1 MTKKR
6 AVITGMGSISC
17 IGTSLEEISK
27 SLKDGDSG
35 ISKNEEYDDLG
46 FRSKISGSVEINL
59 KDLIDRKIFRF
70 MGEAAAYSYLSA
82 LDAIKDSG
90 LPNSIFETDRI
101 GVIAGS
107 GGASSRSQVDAA
119 DILREKGVKR
129 VGPYRVTQTMGST
142 VSACLATSMKIK
154 GVNFSISS
162 ACSTSAHCIGS
173 AWEQIQLGNQDVI
186 IAGGAEDEH
195 WTQSGL
201 FDAMGALSSNFNE
214 NPTEAS
220 RPFDE
225 NRDGFVISG
234 GGGIVIVEE
243 LEHALSRKAKI
254 YAEIKGYSATSDGDD
269 MVAPSGEGAKNCMRK
284 SLEMS
289 GLNSIDYLNAHG
301 TSTPAGD
308 PIELNA
314 IKTVFKDDIPI
325 VSSTKS
331 LTGHTLGAA
340 GVQECIYSILMMNQ
354 NFIAG
359 NKNLANPIP
368 EADGINIPD
377 KSKLETIDF
386 DNDNI
391 NMVVTLE
398 DGKQQIIL
406 IDIKDGIEQS
416 RKYIEIKNQK

>member
-6 AVITGMGSISC
+6 AVITGMGSVSC
-17 IGTSLEEISK
+17 IGNNLEEISN
-27 SLKDGDSG
+27 SLRQGISG
-35 ISKNEEYDDLG
+35 ISKNDEYDDLG
-46 FRSKISGSVEINL
+46 FRSKVSGSILIDL
-59 KDLIDRKIFRF
+59 KDLIDRKLFRF

-82 LDAIKDSG
+82 LDALRDSE
-90 LPNSIFETDRI
+90 LPKSIFETDRI

-142 VSACLATSMKIK
+142 VSACLATSLKIK

-201 FDAMGALSSNFNE
+201 FDAMGALSSNYNE
-214 NPTEAS
+214 NPTAAS

-234 GGGIVIVEE
+234 GGGILIVEE

-269 MVAPSGEGAKNCMRK
+269 MVAPSGEGAKNCMKK

-289 GLNSIDYLNAHG
+289 GLKSVDYLNAHG

-314 IKTVFKDDIPI
+314 IKSVFKDDIPI

-340 GVQECIYSILMMNQ
+340 GVQECIYSILMMNG

-359 NKNLANPIP
+359 NKNLTDPIP
-368 EADGINIPD
+368 EADGINIPE
-377 KSKLETIDF
+377 KSLEKEF
-386 DNDNI
+386 DSFMSNSFGFGGTN
-391 NMVVTLE
+391 VSLVLS
-398 DGKQQIIL
+398 KF
-406 IDIKDGIEQS
+406 
-416 RKYIEIKNQK
+416 KN

>member
-6 AVITGMGSISC
+6 AVITGMGTVSC
-17 IGTSLEEISK
+17 IGNNLEEISN
-27 SLKDGDSG
+27 SLRQGISG
-35 ISKNEEYDDLG
+35 ISKNDEYNDLG
-46 FRSKISGSVEINL
+46 FRSKVSGSISIDL
-59 KDLIDRKIFRF
+59 KGLIDRKLFRF

-82 LDAIKDSG
+82 LDALRDSK
-90 LPNSIFETDRI
+90 LPESIFETDRI

-142 VSACLATSMKIK
+142 VSACLATSLKIK

-214 NPTEAS
+214 NPTAAS

-234 GGGIVIVEE
+234 GGGILIVEE

-269 MVAPSGEGAKNCMRK
+269 MVAPSGEGAKNCMKK

-289 GLNSIDYLNAHG
+289 GLKSVDYLNAHG

-314 IKTVFKDDIPI
+314 IKSVFKNDIPI

-340 GVQECIYSILMMNQ
+340 GVQECIYSILMMNE

-359 NKNLANPIP
+359 NKNLSDPIP
-368 EADGINIPD
+368 EADGINIPE
-377 KSKLETIDF
+377 KSLEKEF
-386 DNDNI
+386 DSFMSNSFGFGGTNVSLVLTKFKI
-391 NMVVTLE
+391 
-398 DGKQQIIL
+398 
-406 IDIKDGIEQS
+406 
-416 RKYIEIKNQK
+416 

>member
-17 IGTSLEEISK
+17 IGNNLEEISN
-27 SLKDGDSG
+27 SLRQGISG
-35 ISKNEEYDDLG
+35 ISKNDEYNDLG
-46 FRSKISGSVEINL
+46 FRSKVSGSISIDL
-59 KDLIDRKIFRF
+59 KDLIDRKLFRF

-82 LDAIKDSG
+82 LDALRDSK
-90 LPNSIFETDRI
+90 LPESIFETDRI

-142 VSACLATSMKIK
+142 VSACLATSLKIK

-201 FDAMGALSSNFNE
+201 FDAMGALSSNYNE
-214 NPTEAS
+214 NPTAAS

-234 GGGIVIVEE
+234 GGGILIVEE

-269 MVAPSGEGAKNCMRK
+269 MVAPSGEGAKNCMKK

-289 GLNSIDYLNAHG
+289 GLKSVDYLNAHG

-314 IKTVFKDDIPI
+314 IKSVFKDDIPI

-340 GVQECIYSILMMNQ
+340 GVQECIYSILMMNG

-359 NKNLANPIP
+359 NKNLSDPIP
-368 EADGINIPD
+368 EADGINIPE
-377 KSKLETIDF
+377 KSLEKEF
-386 DNDNI
+386 DSFMSNSFGFGGTN
-391 NMVVTLE
+391 VSLVLS
-398 DGKQQIIL
+398 KF
-406 IDIKDGIEQS
+406 
-416 RKYIEIKNQK
+416 KN

>member
-17 IGTSLEEISK
+17 IGNNLEEISN
-27 SLKDGDSG
+27 SLRRGISG
-35 ISKNEEYDDLG
+35 ISKNDEYNDLG
-46 FRSKISGSVEINL
+46 FRSKVSGSISIDL
-59 KDLIDRKIFRF
+59 KDLIDRKLFRF

-82 LDAIKDSG
+82 LDALRDSE
-90 LPNSIFETDRI
+90 LPESIFETDRI

-119 DILREKGVKR
+119 DILREKGIKR

-142 VSACLATSMKIK
+142 VSACLATSLKIK

-201 FDAMGALSSNFNE
+201 FDAMGALSSNYNE
-214 NPTEAS
+214 NPSAAS

-234 GGGIVIVEE
+234 GGGILIVEE

-269 MVAPSGEGAKNCMRK
+269 MVAPSGEGAKNCMKK

-289 GLNSIDYLNAHG
+289 GLKSVDYLNAHG

-314 IKTVFKDDIPI
+314 IKSVFKDDIPI

-331 LTGHTLGAA
+331 LTGHILGAA
-340 GVQECIYSILMMNQ
+340 GVQECIYSILMMNG

-359 NKNLANPIP
+359 NKNLTDPIP
-368 EADGINIPD
+368 EADGINIPE
-377 KSKLETIDF
+377 KSLEKEF
-386 DNDNI
+386 DSFMSNSFGFGGTN
-391 NMVVTLE
+391 VSLVLS
-398 DGKQQIIL
+398 KF
-406 IDIKDGIEQS
+406 
-416 RKYIEIKNQK
+416 KN

>member
-17 IGTSLEEISK
+17 IGNNLAEISN
-27 SLKDGDSG
+27 SLRQGISG
-35 ISKNEEYDDLG
+35 ISKNDEYNDLG
-46 FRSKISGSVEINL
+46 FRSKVSGSIFIDL
-59 KDLIDRKIFRF
+59 KDLIDRKLFRF

-82 LDAIKDSG
+82 QDALRDSE
-90 LPNSIFETDRI
+90 LPESIFETDRI

-142 VSACLATSMKIK
+142 VSACLATSLKIK

-214 NPTEAS
+214 NPTAAS

-225 NRDGFVISG
+225 SRDGFVISG
-234 GGGIVIVEE
+234 GGGILIVEE

-269 MVAPSGEGAKNCMRK
+269 MVAPSGEGAKNCMKK

-289 GLNSIDYLNAHG
+289 GLKSVDYLNAHG

-314 IKTVFKDDIPI
+314 IKSVFKDDIPI

-340 GVQECIYSILMMNQ
+340 GVQECIYSILMMNG

-359 NKNLANPIP
+359 NKNLTDPIP
-368 EADGINIPD
+368 EADGINIPE
-377 KSKLETIDF
+377 KSLEKEF
-386 DNDNI
+386 DSFMSNSFGFGGTN
-391 NMVVTLE
+391 VSLVLS
-398 DGKQQIIL
+398 KF
-406 IDIKDGIEQS
+406 
-416 RKYIEIKNQK
+416 KN

>member
-17 IGTSLEEISK
+17 IGNNLEEISN
-27 SLKDGDSG
+27 SLRQGISG
-35 ISKNEEYDDLG
+35 ITKNDEYNDLG
-46 FRSKISGSVEINL
+46 FRSKVSGSIFIDL
-59 KDLIDRKIFRF
+59 KDLIDRKLFRF

-82 LDAIKDSG
+82 LDALRDSE
-90 LPNSIFETDRI
+90 LPESIFETDRI

-142 VSACLATSMKIK
+142 VSACLATSLKIK

-201 FDAMGALSSNFNE
+201 FDAMGALSSNYNE
-214 NPTEAS
+214 NPTAAS

-234 GGGIVIVEE
+234 GGGILIVEE

-269 MVAPSGEGAKNCMRK
+269 MVAPSGEGAKNCMKK

-289 GLNSIDYLNAHG
+289 GLKSVDYLNAHG

-314 IKTVFKDDIPI
+314 IKSVFKDDIPT

-340 GVQECIYSILMMNQ
+340 GVQECIYSILMMNG

-359 NKNLANPIP
+359 NKNLSDPIP
-368 EADGINIPD
+368 EADGINIPE
-377 KSKLETIDF
+377 KSLEKEF
-386 DNDNI
+386 DSFMSNSFGFGGTN
-391 NMVVTLE
+391 VSLVLS
-398 DGKQQIIL
+398 KF
-406 IDIKDGIEQS
+406 
-416 RKYIEIKNQK
+416 KN

>member
-6 AVITGMGSISC
+6 AVITGMGSVSC
-17 IGTSLEEISK
+17 IGNNLDEISE
-27 SLKDGDSG
+27 SLRKGNSG
-35 ISKNEEYDDLG
+35 ISKNDEYDDLG
-46 FRSKISGSVEINL
+46 FRSKISGSILIDL
-59 KDLIDRKIFRF
+59 KDLIDRKLFRF

-82 LDAIKDSG
+82 LDALKDSK
-90 LPNSIFETDRI
+90 LPDSIFETDRI

-142 VSACLATSMKIK
+142 VSACLATSLKIK

-201 FDAMGALSSNFNE
+201 FDAMGALSSNYNE
-214 NPTEAS
+214 NPTAAS

-234 GGGIVIVEE
+234 GGGILIVEE

-269 MVAPSGEGAKNCMRK
+269 MVAPSGEGAKNCMKK

-289 GLNSIDYLNAHG
+289 GLKSIDYLNAHG

-314 IKTVFKDDIPI
+314 IKSVFKDDIPI

-340 GVQECIYSILMMNQ
+340 GVQECIYSILMMNG

-359 NKNLANPIP
+359 NKNLTNPIP
-368 EADGINIPD
+368 EADGINIPE
-377 KSKLETIDF
+377 KSLEKEFNTF
-386 DNDNI
+386 MSNSFGFGGTN
-391 NMVVTLE
+391 VSLVL
-398 DGKQQIIL
+398 
-406 IDIKDGIEQS
+406 S
-416 RKYIEIKNQK
+416 KYEN

>member
-17 IGTSLEEISK
+17 IGNNLAEISN
-27 SLKDGDSG
+27 SLRQGISG
-35 ISKNEEYDDLG
+35 ISRNDEYNDLG
-46 FRSKISGSVEINL
+46 FRSKVSGSIFIDL
-59 KDLIDRKIFRF
+59 KDLIDRKLFRF

-82 LDAIKDSG
+82 LDALRDSK
-90 LPNSIFETDRI
+90 LPESIFETDRI

-142 VSACLATSMKIK
+142 VSACLATSLKIK

-201 FDAMGALSSNFNE
+201 FDAMGALSSNYNE
-214 NPTEAS
+214 NPTAAS

-234 GGGIVIVEE
+234 GGGILIVEE

-269 MVAPSGEGAKNCMRK
+269 MVAPSGEGAKNCMKK

-289 GLNSIDYLNAHG
+289 GLKSVDYLNAHG

-314 IKTVFKDDIPI
+314 IKSVFKDDIPI

-340 GVQECIYSILMMNQ
+340 GVQECIYSILMMNG

-359 NKNLANPIP
+359 NKNLTDPIP
-368 EADGINIPD
+368 EADGINIPE
-377 KSKLETIDF
+377 KSLEKEF
-386 DNDNI
+386 DSFMSNSFGFGGTN
-391 NMVVTLE
+391 VSLVLS
-398 DGKQQIIL
+398 KF
-406 IDIKDGIEQS
+406 
-416 RKYIEIKNQK
+416 KN

>member
-17 IGTSLEEISK
+17 IGNNLEEISN
-27 SLKDGDSG
+27 SLRHGISG
-35 ISKNEEYDDLG
+35 ISKNDEYNDLG
-46 FRSKISGSVEINL
+46 FRSKVSGSILIDL
-59 KDLIDRKIFRF
+59 KDLIDRKLFRF

-82 LDAIKDSG
+82 LDALGDSK
-90 LPNSIFETDRI
+90 LPESIFETDRI

-142 VSACLATSMKIK
+142 VSACLATSLKIK

-201 FDAMGALSSNFNE
+201 FDAMGALSSNYNE
-214 NPTEAS
+214 NPTAAS

-234 GGGIVIVEE
+234 GGGILIVEE

-254 YAEIKGYSATSDGDD
+254 YSEIKGYSATSDGDD
-269 MVAPSGEGAKNCMRK
+269 MVAPSGEGAKNCMKK

-289 GLNSIDYLNAHG
+289 GFKSVDYLNAHG

-314 IKTVFKDDIPI
+314 IKSVFKDNIPI

-340 GVQECIYSILMMNQ
+340 GVQECIYSILMMNG

-359 NKNLANPIP
+359 NKNLTDPIP
-368 EADGINIPD
+368 EADGINIPE
-377 KSKLETIDF
+377 KSLQKEF
-386 DNDNI
+386 DSFMSNSFGFGGTN
-391 NMVVTLE
+391 VSLVLS
-398 DGKQQIIL
+398 KF
-406 IDIKDGIEQS
+406 
-416 RKYIEIKNQK
+416 KN

>member
-17 IGTSLEEISK
+17 IGNNLKEISD
-27 SLKDGDSG
+27 SLRKGISG
-35 ISKNEEYDDLG
+35 ISKNNEYNDLK
-46 FRSKISGSVEINL
+46 FRSRVSGSILIDL
-59 KDLIDRKIFRF
+59 KDLIDRKLFRF
-70 MGEAAAYSYLSA
+70 MGEAAAYAYLSA
-82 LDAIKDSG
+82 LDALRDSA
-90 LPNSIFETDRI
+90 LPESIFETDRI

-142 VSACLATSMKIK
+142 VSACLATSLKIK

-201 FDAMGALSSNFNE
+201 FDAMGALSSNYNE
-214 NPTEAS
+214 NPTAAS

-234 GGGIVIVEE
+234 GGGILIIEE

-269 MVAPSGEGAKNCMRK
+269 MVAPSGEGAKNCMKK

-289 GLNSIDYLNAHG
+289 GLKTVDYLNAHG

-314 IKTVFKDDIPI
+314 IKSVFKDNIPI

-340 GVQECIYSILMMNQ
+340 GVQECIYSILMMNG

-359 NKNLANPIP
+359 NKNLTDPIS
-368 EADGINIPD
+368 EADGINIPE
-377 KSKLETIDF
+377 KSLEKEFNSFMSNSFGFGGTNVSLVLSKF
-386 DNDNI
+386 EN
-391 NMVVTLE
+391 
-398 DGKQQIIL
+398 
-406 IDIKDGIEQS
+406 
-416 RKYIEIKNQK
+416 

>member
-1 MTKKR
+1 MLKKR

-17 IGTSLEEISK
+17 IGNNLEEISN
-27 SLKDGDSG
+27 SLRQGISG
-35 ISKNEEYDDLG
+35 ISKNDEYNNLG
-46 FRSKISGSVEINL
+46 FRSKVSGSISIDL
-59 KDLIDRKIFRF
+59 KDLIDRKLFRF

-82 LDAIKDSG
+82 LDALRDSE
-90 LPNSIFETDRI
+90 LPESIFETDRI

-142 VSACLATSMKIK
+142 VSACLATSLKVK

-201 FDAMGALSSNFNE
+201 FDAMGALSSNYNE
-214 NPTEAS
+214 NPTAAS

-234 GGGIVIVEE
+234 GGGILIVEE

-269 MVAPSGEGAKNCMRK
+269 MVAPSGEGAKNCMKK

-289 GLNSIDYLNAHG
+289 GLKSVDYLNAHG

-314 IKTVFKDDIPI
+314 IKSVFKDDIPI

-340 GVQECIYSILMMNQ
+340 GAQECIYSILMMNG

-359 NKNLANPIP
+359 NKNLTDPIP
-368 EADGINIPD
+368 EADGINIPE
-377 KSKLETIDF
+377 KSLEKEF
-386 DNDNI
+386 DSFMSNSFGFGGTN
-391 NMVVTLE
+391 VSLVLS
-398 DGKQQIIL
+398 KF
-406 IDIKDGIEQS
+406 
-416 RKYIEIKNQK
+416 KN

>member
-17 IGTSLEEISK
+17 IGNNLEEISN
-27 SLKDGDSG
+27 SLRQGISG
-35 ISKNEEYDDLG
+35 ISKNDEYNDLG
-46 FRSKISGSVEINL
+46 FRSKVSGSIL
-59 KDLIDRKIFRF
+59 IDLRDLIDRKLFRF

-82 LDAIKDSG
+82 LDALRDSE
-90 LPNSIFETDRI
+90 LPESIFETDRI

-142 VSACLATSMKIK
+142 VSACLATSLKIK

-201 FDAMGALSSNFNE
+201 FDAMGALSSNYNE
-214 NPTEAS
+214 NPTAAS
-220 RPFDE
+220 RPFDK

-234 GGGIVIVEE
+234 GGGILIVEE
-243 LEHALSRKAKI
+243 LEHASSRKAKI

-269 MVAPSGEGAKNCMRK
+269 MVAPSGEGAKNCMKK

-289 GLNSIDYLNAHG
+289 ALKSVDYLNAHG

-314 IKTVFKDDIPI
+314 IKSVFKDDIPI

-340 GVQECIYSILMMNQ
+340 GVQECIYSILMMNG

-359 NKNLANPIP
+359 NKNLTDPIP
-368 EADGINIPD
+368 EADGINIPE
-377 KSKLETIDF
+377 KSLQKEF
-386 DNDNI
+386 DSFMSNSFGFGGTN
-391 NMVVTLE
+391 VSLVLS
-398 DGKQQIIL
+398 KF
-406 IDIKDGIEQS
+406 
-416 RKYIEIKNQK
+416 KN

>member
-17 IGTSLEEISK
+17 IGNNLEEISN
-27 SLKDGDSG
+27 SLRQGISG
-35 ISKNEEYDDLG
+35 ISKNDEYNNLG
-46 FRSKISGSVEINL
+46 FRSKVSGSILIDL
-59 KDLIDRKIFRF
+59 KDLIDRKLFRF

-82 LDAIKDSG
+82 LDALRDSE
-90 LPNSIFETDRI
+90 LPESIFETDRI

-142 VSACLATSMKIK
+142 VSACLATSLKIK

-201 FDAMGALSSNFNE
+201 FDAMGALSSNYNE
-214 NPTEAS
+214 NPTAAS

-234 GGGIVIVEE
+234 GGGILIVEE

-269 MVAPSGEGAKNCMRK
+269 MVAPSGEGAKNCMKK

-289 GLNSIDYLNAHG
+289 GLKSVDYLNAHG

-314 IKTVFKDDIPI
+314 IKSVFKDDIPL

-340 GVQECIYSILMMNQ
+340 GVQECIYSILMMNG

-359 NKNLANPIP
+359 NKNLTDPIP
-368 EADGINIPD
+368 EADGINIPE
-377 KSKLETIDF
+377 KSLEKEF
-386 DNDNI
+386 DSFMSNSFGFGGTNVSLVLSKFQ
-391 NMVVTLE
+391 N
-398 DGKQQIIL
+398 
-406 IDIKDGIEQS
+406 
-416 RKYIEIKNQK
+416 

>member
-17 IGTSLEEISK
+17 IGNNLEEISN
-27 SLKDGDSG
+27 SLRQGISG
-35 ISKNEEYDDLG
+35 ISKNDEYNDLG
-46 FRSKISGSVEINL
+46 FRSKVSGSILIDL
-59 KDLIDRKIFRF
+59 KDLIDRKLFRF

-82 LDAIKDSG
+82 LDALRDSK
-90 LPNSIFETDRI
+90 LPESIFETDRI

-129 VGPYRVTQTMGST
+129 VGPYRVTQTTGST
-142 VSACLATSMKIK
+142 VSACLATSLKIK

-201 FDAMGALSSNFNE
+201 FDAMGALSSNYNE
-214 NPTEAS
+214 NPTAAS

-234 GGGIVIVEE
+234 GGGILIVEE

-269 MVAPSGEGAKNCMRK
+269 MVAPSGEGAKNCMKK

-289 GLNSIDYLNAHG
+289 GLKSVDYLNAHG

-314 IKTVFKDDIPI
+314 IKSVFKDDIPI

-340 GVQECIYSILMMNQ
+340 GVQECIYSILMMNG

-359 NKNLANPIP
+359 NKNLNNPIP
-368 EADGINIPD
+368 EADGIKIPE
-377 KSKLETIDF
+377 KSLEKEF
-386 DNDNI
+386 DSFMSNSFGFGGTN
-391 NMVVTLE
+391 VSLVLS
-398 DGKQQIIL
+398 KF
-406 IDIKDGIEQS
+406 
-416 RKYIEIKNQK
+416 KN

>member
-17 IGTSLEEISK
+17 IGNNLEEISN
-27 SLKDGDSG
+27 SLRQGISG
-35 ISKNEEYDDLG
+35 ISKNDEYNDLG
-46 FRSKISGSVEINL
+46 FRSKVSGSILIDL
-59 KDLIDRKIFRF
+59 KDLIDRKLFRF

-82 LDAIKDSG
+82 LDALRDSE
-90 LPNSIFETDRI
+90 LPESIFETDRI

-142 VSACLATSMKIK
+142 VSACLATSLKIK

-201 FDAMGALSSNFNE
+201 FDAMGALSSNYNE
-214 NPTEAS
+214 NPTAAS

-234 GGGIVIVEE
+234 GGGILIVEE

-269 MVAPSGEGAKNCMRK
+269 MVAPSGEGAKNCMKK

-289 GLNSIDYLNAHG
+289 GLKSVDYLNAHG

-314 IKTVFKDDIPI
+314 IKSVFKDDIPI

-340 GVQECIYSILMMNQ
+340 GVQECIYSILMMNG

-359 NKNLANPIP
+359 NKNLTDPIP
-368 EADGINIPD
+368 EAEG
-377 KSKLETIDF
+377 
-386 DNDNI
+386 
-391 NMVVTLE
+391 
-398 DGKQQIIL
+398 
-406 IDIKDGIEQS
+406 IDIPEKSLEKEFNSFMSNSFGFGGTNVS
-416 RKYIEIKNQK
+416 LVLSKFKN

>member
-17 IGTSLEEISK
+17 IGNNLEEISN
-27 SLKDGDSG
+27 SLRQGISG
-35 ISKNEEYDDLG
+35 ISKNDEYNDLG
-46 FRSKISGSVEINL
+46 FRSKVSGSILIDL
-59 KDLIDRKIFRF
+59 KDLIDRKLFRF

-82 LDAIKDSG
+82 LDALRDSK
-90 LPNSIFETDRI
+90 LPESIFETDRI

-142 VSACLATSMKIK
+142 VSACLATSLKIK

-201 FDAMGALSSNFNE
+201 FDAMGALSSNYNE
-214 NPTEAS
+214 NPTAAS

-234 GGGIVIVEE
+234 GGGILIVEE

-254 YAEIKGYSATSDGDD
+254 YAEIQGYSATSDGDD
-269 MVAPSGEGAKNCMRK
+269 MIAPSGEGAKNCMKK

-289 GLNSIDYLNAHG
+289 GLKSIDYLNAHG

-314 IKTVFKDDIPI
+314 IKSVFKDDIPI

-340 GVQECIYSILMMNQ
+340 GVQECIYSILMMNG

-359 NKNLANPIP
+359 NKNLTNPIP
-368 EADGINIPD
+368 EADGINIPK
-377 KSKLETIDF
+377 KSLEKEFSSFMSNSFGFGGT
-386 DNDNI
+386 N
-391 NMVVTLE
+391 VSLVL
-398 DGKQQIIL
+398 
-406 IDIKDGIEQS
+406 S
-416 RKYIEIKNQK
+416 KYEN

>member
-6 AVITGMGSISC
+6 AVITGMGSVSC
-17 IGTSLEEISK
+17 IGNNLEEISN
-27 SLKDGDSG
+27 SLRQGISG
-35 ISKNEEYDDLG
+35 ISKNDEYNDLG
-46 FRSKISGSVEINL
+46 FRSKVSGSISIDL
-59 KDLIDRKIFRF
+59 KDLIDRKLFRF

-82 LDAIKDSG
+82 LDALRDSE
-90 LPNSIFETDRI
+90 LPESIFETDRI

-142 VSACLATSMKIK
+142 VSACLATSLKIK

-201 FDAMGALSSNFNE
+201 FDAMGALSSNYNE
-214 NPTEAS
+214 NPTAAS
-220 RPFDE
+220 RPFDK

-234 GGGIVIVEE
+234 GGGILIVEE

-269 MVAPSGEGAKNCMRK
+269 MVAPSGEGAKNCMKK

-289 GLNSIDYLNAHG
+289 GLKSVDYLNAHG

-314 IKTVFKDDIPI
+314 IKSVFKDDIPI

-340 GVQECIYSILMMNQ
+340 GVQECIYSILMMNG

-359 NKNLANPIP
+359 NKNLTDPIP
-368 EADGINIPD
+368 EADGINIPE
-377 KSKLETIDF
+377 KSLEKEF
-386 DNDNI
+386 DSFMSNSFGFGGTN
-391 NMVVTLE
+391 VSLVLS
-398 DGKQQIIL
+398 KF
-406 IDIKDGIEQS
+406 
-416 RKYIEIKNQK
+416 KN

>member
-17 IGTSLEEISK
+17 IGNNLEEISN
-27 SLKDGDSG
+27 SLRQGISG
-35 ISKNEEYDDLG
+35 ISKNDEYNDLG
-46 FRSKISGSVEINL
+46 FRSKVSGSISIDL
-59 KDLIDRKIFRF
+59 KDLIDRKLFRF

-82 LDAIKDSG
+82 LDALRDSE
-90 LPNSIFETDRI
+90 LPESIFETDRI

-142 VSACLATSMKIK
+142 VSACLATSLKIK

-201 FDAMGALSSNFNE
+201 FDAMGALSSNYNE
-214 NPTEAS
+214 NPTAAS

-234 GGGIVIVEE
+234 GGGILIVEE

-269 MVAPSGEGAKNCMRK
+269 MVAPSGEGAKNCMKK

-289 GLNSIDYLNAHG
+289 GLKSVDYLNAHG

-314 IKTVFKDDIPI
+314 IKSVFKDDIPI

-340 GVQECIYSILMMNQ
+340 GVQECIYSILMMNG

-359 NKNLANPIP
+359 NKNLTDPIP
-368 EADGINIPD
+368 EADGINIPE
-377 KSKLETIDF
+377 KSLEKEF
-386 DNDNI
+386 DSFMSNSFGFGGTN
-391 NMVVTLE
+391 VSLVLT
-398 DGKQQIIL
+398 KF
-406 IDIKDGIEQS
+406 
-416 RKYIEIKNQK
+416 KN

>member
-17 IGTSLEEISK
+17 IGNNLEEISK
-27 SLKDGDSG
+27 SLRNGISG
-35 ISKNEEYDDLG
+35 ISKNDEYSNLG
-46 FRSKISGSVEINL
+46 FRSKISGSISINL
-59 KDLIDRKIFRF
+59 KDLIDRKLFRF

-82 LDAIKDSG
+82 LDAIKDSD
-90 LPNSIFETDRI
+90 LPESIFETDRI

-142 VSACLATSMKIK
+142 VSACLATSLKIK

-162 ACSTSAHCIGS
+162 ACSTSAHCVGS

-201 FDAMGALSSNFNE
+201 FDAMGALSSNYNE

-234 GGGIVIVEE
+234 GGGILIVEE

-269 MVAPSGEGAKNCMRK
+269 MVAPSGEGAKNCMNK

-289 GLNSIDYLNAHG
+289 GLKSIDYLNAHG

-314 IKTVFKDDIPI
+314 IKSVFKDDIPI

-340 GVQECIYSILMMNQ
+340 GVQECIYSILMMNG

-359 NKNLANPIP
+359 NKNLTNPIP
-368 EADGINIPD
+368 EADGINIPE
-377 KSKLETIDF
+377 KSLEKEFNSFMSNSFGFGGT
-386 DNDNI
+386 N
-391 NMVVTLE
+391 VSLVL
-398 DGKQQIIL
+398 
-406 IDIKDGIEQS
+406 S
-416 RKYIEIKNQK
+416 KYKN

>member
-17 IGTSLEEISK
+17 IGNNLEEISN
-27 SLKDGDSG
+27 SLRKGVSG
-35 ISKNEEYDDLG
+35 ISKNDEYNDLG
-46 FRSKISGSVEINL
+46 FRSKVSGSILIEL
-59 KDLIDRKIFRF
+59 KDLIDRKLFRF

-82 LDAIKDSG
+82 LDALRDSK
-90 LPNSIFETDRI
+90 LPESIFETDRI

-142 VSACLATSMKIK
+142 VSACLATSLKIK

-201 FDAMGALSSNFNE
+201 FDAMGALSSNYNE
-214 NPTEAS
+214 NPTAAS

-234 GGGIVIVEE
+234 GGGILIVEE

-254 YAEIKGYSATSDGDD
+254 YAEITGYSATSDGDD
-269 MVAPSGEGAKNCMRK
+269 MVAPSGEGAKNCMKK

-289 GLNSIDYLNAHG
+289 GLESVDYLNAHG

-314 IKTVFKDDIPI
+314 IKSVFKDDIPI

-340 GVQECIYSILMMNQ
+340 GVQECIYSILMMNG

-359 NKNLANPIP
+359 NKNLTDSIP
-368 EADGINIPD
+368 EADGINIPE
-377 KSKLETIDF
+377 KSLEKEF
-386 DNDNI
+386 DSFMSNSFGFGGTN
-391 NMVVTLE
+391 VSLVLS
-398 DGKQQIIL
+398 KF
-406 IDIKDGIEQS
+406 
-416 RKYIEIKNQK
+416 KN

>member
-6 AVITGMGSISC
+6 AVITGMGSVSC
-17 IGTSLEEISK
+17 IGNNLEEISN
-27 SLKDGDSG
+27 SLRQGISG
-35 ISKNEEYDDLG
+35 ISKNDEYNDLG
-46 FRSKISGSVEINL
+46 FRSKVSGSISIDL
-59 KDLIDRKIFRF
+59 KDLIDRKLFRF

-82 LDAIKDSG
+82 LDALRDSE
-90 LPNSIFETDRI
+90 LPESIFETDRI

-142 VSACLATSMKIK
+142 VSACLATSLKIK

-201 FDAMGALSSNFNE
+201 FDAMGALSSNYNE
-214 NPTEAS
+214 NPTAAS

-234 GGGIVIVEE
+234 GGGILIVEE

-269 MVAPSGEGAKNCMRK
+269 MVAPSGEGAKNCMKK

-289 GLNSIDYLNAHG
+289 GLKSVDYLNAHG

-314 IKTVFKDDIPI
+314 IKSVFKDDIPI

-340 GVQECIYSILMMNQ
+340 GVQECIYSILMMNG

-359 NKNLANPIP
+359 NKNLTDPIP
-368 EADGINIPD
+368 EAGGINIPE
-377 KSKLETIDF
+377 KSLEKEF
-386 DNDNI
+386 DSFMSNSFGFGGTN
-391 NMVVTLE
+391 VSLVLS
-398 DGKQQIIL
+398 KF
-406 IDIKDGIEQS
+406 
-416 RKYIEIKNQK
+416 KN

>member
-6 AVITGMGSISC
+6 AVITGMGSVSC
-17 IGTSLEEISK
+17 IGNNLDEISE
-27 SLKDGDSG
+27 SLRYGNSG
-35 ISKNEEYDDLG
+35 ISKNNEYNDLG
-46 FRSKISGSVEINL
+46 FRSRISGSISIDL
-59 KDLIDRKIFRF
+59 KDLIDRKLLRF

-82 LDAIKDSG
+82 LDALRDSE
-90 LPNSIFETDRI
+90 LPESIFEKDRI

-142 VSACLATSMKIK
+142 VSACLATSLKIK

-201 FDAMGALSSNFNE
+201 FDAMGALSSNYNE
-214 NPTEAS
+214 NPTAAS

-234 GGGIVIVEE
+234 GGGILIVEE

-269 MVAPSGEGAKNCMRK
+269 MVAPSGEGAQNCMRK

-289 GLNSIDYLNAHG
+289 GLKSVDYLNAHG

-314 IKTVFKDDIPI
+314 IKSVFKDDIPI

-340 GVQECIYSILMMNQ
+340 GVQECIYSILMMNG

-359 NKNLANPIP
+359 NKNLSDPIP
-368 EADGINIPD
+368 EADGINIPE
-377 KSKLETIDF
+377 KSLEKEF
-386 DNDNI
+386 DSFMSNSFGFGGTN
-391 NMVVTLE
+391 VSLVLS
-398 DGKQQIIL
+398 KF
-406 IDIKDGIEQS
+406 
-416 RKYIEIKNQK
+416 KN

>member
-17 IGTSLEEISK
+17 IGNNLEEISN
-27 SLKDGDSG
+27 SLRQGISG
-35 ISKNEEYDDLG
+35 ISKNDEYNALG
-46 FRSKISGSVEINL
+46 FRSKVSGSISIDL
-59 KDLIDRKIFRF
+59 KDLIDRKLFRF

-82 LDAIKDSG
+82 LDALRDSE
-90 LPNSIFETDRI
+90 LPKSIFETDRI

-142 VSACLATSMKIK
+142 VSACLATSLKIK

-201 FDAMGALSSNFNE
+201 FDAMGALSSNYNE
-214 NPTEAS
+214 NPTAAS

-234 GGGIVIVEE
+234 GGGILIVEE

-269 MVAPSGEGAKNCMRK
+269 MVAPSGEGAKNCMKK

-289 GLNSIDYLNAHG
+289 GLKSVDYLNAHG

-314 IKTVFKDDIPI
+314 IKSVFKDDIPI

-340 GVQECIYSILMMNQ
+340 GVQECIYSILMMNG

-359 NKNLANPIP
+359 NKNLTDPIP
-368 EADGINIPD
+368 EADGINIPE
-377 KSKLETIDF
+377 KSLEKEF
-386 DNDNI
+386 DSFMSNSFGFGGTN
-391 NMVVTLE
+391 VSLVLS
-398 DGKQQIIL
+398 KF
-406 IDIKDGIEQS
+406 
-416 RKYIEIKNQK
+416 KN

>member
-17 IGTSLEEISK
+17 IGNNLEEISN
-27 SLKDGDSG
+27 SLRQGISG
-35 ISKNEEYDDLG
+35 ISKNDEYNDLG
-46 FRSKISGSVEINL
+46 FRSKVSGSILIDL
-59 KDLIDRKIFRF
+59 KDLIDRKLFRF

-82 LDAIKDSG
+82 IDALRDSK
-90 LPNSIFETDRI
+90 LPESVFETDRI

-142 VSACLATSMKIK
+142 VSACLATSLKIK

-201 FDAMGALSSNFNE
+201 FDAMGALSSNYNE
-214 NPTEAS
+214 NPTAAS

-234 GGGIVIVEE
+234 GGGILIVEE

-269 MVAPSGEGAKNCMRK
+269 MVAPSGEGAKNCMKK

-289 GLNSIDYLNAHG
+289 GLKSVDYLNAHG

-314 IKTVFKDDIPI
+314 IKSVFKDDIPI

-340 GVQECIYSILMMNQ
+340 GVQECIYSILMMNG

-359 NKNLANPIP
+359 NKNLTDPIP
-368 EADGINIPD
+368 EADGINIPE
-377 KSKLETIDF
+377 KSLEKEF
-386 DNDNI
+386 DSFMSNSFGFGGTN
-391 NMVVTLE
+391 VSLVLS
-398 DGKQQIIL
+398 KF
-406 IDIKDGIEQS
+406 
-416 RKYIEIKNQK
+416 KN

>member
-17 IGTSLEEISK
+17 IGNNLEEISN
-27 SLKDGDSG
+27 SLRKGISG
-35 ISKNEEYDDLG
+35 ISKNDEYNNLG
-46 FRSKISGSVEINL
+46 FRSKVSGSIFIDL
-59 KDLIDRKIFRF
+59 KDLIDRKLFRF

-82 LDAIKDSG
+82 LDALRDSE
-90 LPNSIFETDRI
+90 LSESIFETDRI

-142 VSACLATSMKIK
+142 VSACLATSLKIK

-214 NPTEAS
+214 NPTAAS

-234 GGGIVIVEE
+234 GGGILIVEE

-269 MVAPSGEGAKNCMRK
+269 MVAPSGEGAKNCMKK

-289 GLNSIDYLNAHG
+289 GLKSVDYLNAHG

-314 IKTVFKDDIPI
+314 IKSVFKDDIPI

-340 GVQECIYSILMMNQ
+340 GVQECSYSILMMNG

-359 NKNLANPIP
+359 NKNFTDPIP
-368 EADGINIPD
+368 EADGINIPE
-377 KSKLETIDF
+377 KSLEKEFNSFMSNSFGFGGTNVSLVLSKF
-386 DNDNI
+386 
-391 NMVVTLE
+391 
-398 DGKQQIIL
+398 
-406 IDIKDGIEQS
+406 
-416 RKYIEIKNQK
+416 KN

>member
-17 IGTSLEEISK
+17 IGNNLEEISN
-27 SLKDGDSG
+27 SLIQGISG
-35 ISKNEEYDDLG
+35 ISKNDEYNDLG
-46 FRSKISGSVEINL
+46 FRSKVSGSISIDL
-59 KDLIDRKIFRF
+59 KDLIDRKLFRF

-82 LDAIKDSG
+82 LDALRDSK
-90 LPNSIFETDRI
+90 LPESIFETDRI

-119 DILREKGVKR
+119 DILRKKGVKR

-142 VSACLATSMKIK
+142 VSACLATSLKIK

-201 FDAMGALSSNFNE
+201 FDAMGALSSNYNE
-214 NPTEAS
+214 NPTAAS

-234 GGGIVIVEE
+234 GGGILIVEE

-269 MVAPSGEGAKNCMRK
+269 MVAPSGEGAKNCMKK
-284 SLEMS
+284 SLDMS
-289 GLNSIDYLNAHG
+289 GLKSVDYLNAHG

-314 IKTVFKDDIPI
+314 IKSVFKDDIPT

-340 GVQECIYSILMMNQ
+340 GVQECIYSILMMNG

-359 NKNLANPIP
+359 NKNLTDPIP
-368 EADGINIPD
+368 EADGINIPE
-377 KSKLETIDF
+377 KSLEKEF
-386 DNDNI
+386 DSFMSNSFGFGGTN
-391 NMVVTLE
+391 VSLVLS
-398 DGKQQIIL
+398 KF
-406 IDIKDGIEQS
+406 
-416 RKYIEIKNQK
+416 KN

>member
-17 IGTSLEEISK
+17 IGNNLEEISN
-27 SLKDGDSG
+27 SLRQGISG
-35 ISKNEEYDDLG
+35 ISKNDEYSDLG
-46 FRSKISGSVEINL
+46 FRSKVSGSISIDL
-59 KDLIDRKIFRF
+59 KDLIDRKLFRF

-82 LDAIKDSG
+82 LDALRDSE
-90 LPNSIFETDRI
+90 LPESIFETDRI

-142 VSACLATSMKIK
+142 VSACLATSLKIK

-201 FDAMGALSSNFNE
+201 FDAMGALSSNYNE
-214 NPTEAS
+214 NPTAAS

-234 GGGIVIVEE
+234 GGGILIVEE

-269 MVAPSGEGAKNCMRK
+269 MVAPSGEGAKNCMKK

-289 GLNSIDYLNAHG
+289 GLKSVDYLNAHG

-314 IKTVFKDDIPI
+314 IKSVFKDDIPI

-340 GVQECIYSILMMNQ
+340 GVQECIYSILMMNG

-359 NKNLANPIP
+359 NKNLTDPIP
-368 EADGINIPD
+368 EADGINIPE
-377 KSKLETIDF
+377 KSLEKEF
-386 DNDNI
+386 DSFMSNSFGFGGTN
-391 NMVVTLE
+391 VSLVLS
-398 DGKQQIIL
+398 KF
-406 IDIKDGIEQS
+406 
-416 RKYIEIKNQK
+416 KN

>member
-6 AVITGMGSISC
+6 AVITGMGSVSC
-17 IGTSLEEISK
+17 IGNNLEEISN
-27 SLKDGDSG
+27 SLRKGISG
-35 ISKNEEYDDLG
+35 ISKNDEYNDLG
-46 FRSKISGSVEINL
+46 FRSKVSGSILIDL
-59 KDLIDRKIFRF
+59 KDLIDRKLFRF

-82 LDAIKDSG
+82 LDALRDSE
-90 LPNSIFETDRI
+90 LPESIFETDRI

-142 VSACLATSMKIK
+142 VSACLATSLKIK

-201 FDAMGALSSNFNE
+201 FDAMGALSSNYNE
-214 NPTEAS
+214 NPTAAS

-234 GGGIVIVEE
+234 GGGILIVEE

-269 MVAPSGEGAKNCMRK
+269 MVAPSGEGAKNCMKK

-289 GLNSIDYLNAHG
+289 GLKSVDYLNAHG

-314 IKTVFKDDIPI
+314 IKSVFKDDIPI

-340 GVQECIYSILMMNQ
+340 GVQECIYSILMMNG

-359 NKNLANPIP
+359 NKNLTDPIP
-368 EADGINIPD
+368 EADGINIPE
-377 KSKLETIDF
+377 KSLEKEF
-386 DNDNI
+386 DSFMSNSFGFGGTN
-391 NMVVTLE
+391 VSLVLS
-398 DGKQQIIL
+398 KF
-406 IDIKDGIEQS
+406 
-416 RKYIEIKNQK
+416 KN

>member
-17 IGTSLEEISK
+17 IGSNLKEISN
-27 SLKDGDSG
+27 SLREGISG
-35 ISKNEEYDDLG
+35 ISKNDEYNDLG
-46 FRSKISGSVEINL
+46 FRSKVSGSILIDL
-59 KDLIDRKIFRF
+59 KDLIDRKLFRF

-82 LDAIKDSG
+82 LDALRDSE
-90 LPNSIFETDRI
+90 LPESIFETDRI

-142 VSACLATSMKIK
+142 VSACLATSLKIK

-201 FDAMGALSSNFNE
+201 FDAMGALSSNYNE
-214 NPTEAS
+214 NPEAAS

-234 GGGIVIVEE
+234 GGGILIVEE

-269 MVAPSGEGAKNCMRK
+269 MVAPSGEGAKNCMKK
-284 SLEMS
+284 SLDMS
-289 GLNSIDYLNAHG
+289 GLKSVDYLNAHG

-314 IKTVFKDDIPI
+314 IKSVFKDDIPI

-340 GVQECIYSILMMNQ
+340 GVQECIYSILMMNGS
-354 NFIAG
+354 FIAG
-359 NKNLANPIP
+359 NKNLSDPIP
-368 EADGINIPD
+368 EADGINIPE
-377 KSKLETIDF
+377 KSLEKEF
-386 DNDNI
+386 DSFMSNSFGFGGTN
-391 NMVVTLE
+391 VSLVLS
-398 DGKQQIIL
+398 KF
-406 IDIKDGIEQS
+406 
-416 RKYIEIKNQK
+416 KN